1 MIPPFEL
8 RRASSV
14 AEAVE
19 LLALEDA
26 HALAG
31 GTALVLLMKQGL
43 LHPARIVSL
52 AGLRELDGIERAPDG
67 DLRIGA
73 LVTHRVIERSPL
85 VRRHCPALAEAFARV
100 ATPRIRAQATIGG
113 SLAHADPAQ
122 DPPPMLMALGAAAV
136 LESTAG
142 RRTLPVEELFVDFFE
157 TRIGRAE
164 LVREIVVPPLAP
176 GSRATYLKYL
186 PRTEDDYATVAVAA
200 VVTLDADRRCA
211 DIRVALGAAGPTA
224 LRARRTEDAL
234 RGEVMTPE
242 RIREATAMVR
252 DEVDP
257 LEDARGSI
265 AYKREM
271 ARVWTERA
279 LLQLLAPAD
288 GPPVARAS

>member
-1 MIPPFEL
+1 MIAPFEL
-8 RRASSV
+8 RRAGSV
-14 AEAVE
+14 EEAIE
-19 LLALEDA
+19 LLSLEDA

-43 LHPARIVSL
+43 LRPARLVSL
-52 AGLRELDGIERAPDG
+52 AGLRELSGIERLANG

-73 LVTHRVIERSPL
+73 LATHREIEGSAL
-85 VRRHCPALAEAFARV
+85 VREYCAALAEAFAHV

-136 LESTAG
+136 LERASG
-142 RRTLPVEELFVDFFE
+142 RRTLPVEELFVDLFE

-176 GSRATYLKYL
+176 GSQATYLKYL

-200 VVTLDADRRCA
+200 VVTLDADGRCA
-211 DIRVALGAAGPTA
+211 DIRVALGAAGPTP

-234 RGEVMTPE
+234 RGEVMTPK
-242 RIREATAMVR
+242 RIREASAIVR
-252 DEVDP
+252 EEVDP

-279 LLQLLAPAD
+279 LLQVLAPAD
-288 GPPVARAS
+288 GSPVARAS

>member
-1 MIPPFEL
+1 MIAPFEL

-14 AEAVE
+14 EEAID

-43 LHPARIVSL
+43 LRPARVVSL
-52 AGLRELDGIERAPDG
+52 AGLRELQGIERVADG
-67 DLRIGA
+67 GLRIGA
-73 LVTHRVIERSPL
+73 LTTHREVEGSAL
-85 VRRHCPALAEAFARV
+85 VREHWAVLAQAFARV

-136 LESTAG
+136 LESAAG
-142 RRTLPVEELFVDFFE
+142 RRTLPVEELFVDVFE

-200 VVTLDADRRCA
+200 FVTLDADRRCA
-211 DIRVALGAAGPTA
+211 DIRVALGAAGPTP

-242 RIREATAMVR
+242 RIREAAALVR

-279 LLQLLAPAD
+279 LLQVLAPAD
-288 GPPVARAS
+288 GSPVARAS